1 MKEINPSKIDHEK
14 QKRFKKHS
22 CDICEKKFF
31 QMPALEMHIIIVHLW
46 LKVFKCDLC
55 ENKSYQHY
63 LALKDHVKLFHAT
76 KVYTCDTC
84 EKEFE
89 ENSKLKQHKKEHH
102 HNHDSTLFQRES
114 ISEANFKVEIKE
126 ETNEDNIFVAM
137 QSGTFKGSIFYLLQ
151 GDNTVYGGIVLS
163 RCMVS

>member
-1 MKEINPSKIDHEK
+1 MKETNPR
-14 QKRFKKHS
+14 KRCKKHS

-31 QMPALEMHIIIVHLW
+31 QMPALEMHIIIVHLR

-63 LALKDHVKLFHAT
+63 LALKDHVKLIHAT

-102 HNHDSTLFQRES
+102 HHDSTLFQRES

-137 QSGTFKGSIFYLLQ
+137 QSGTFMGSIFYLLQ
-151 GDNTVYGGIVLS
+151 GDNNVN
-163 RCMVS
+163 